1 MKKKKEYIIYAI
13 AILFFISGPP
23 LLLYFLKNR
32 DVSFFDYYEKEFS
45 GVVVKNSFGP
55 AAAKRITFRD
65 GTIFN
70 ISSSFTSDTI
80 KREQL
85 RMKEWDRNL
94 LSKFLMYGDSIF
106 KPQGSDTVFV
116 YRKGIEYIFIDRSH
130 N

>member
-1 MKKKKEYIIYAI
+1 MKKKKEYIIYVI

-23 LLLYFLKNR
+23 LLLYFLRNR

-45 GVVVKNSFGP
+45 GVVVKNSFGR
-55 AAAKRITFRD
+55 AAAKRITFRN

-85 RMKEWDRNL
+85 RMKEREFCPQICILYINWLDHQY
-94 LSKFLMYGDSIF
+94 FLNHQITHAYYSLF
-106 KPQGSDTVFV
+106 CN
-116 YRKGIEYIFIDRSH
+116 ELH
-130 N
+130 